1 MMTLATIAVAALAFV
16 LVVSLIGIR
25 IAREST
31 RNKRLTADKAREL
44 RNWARAA
51 DRIAGNG

>member
-1 MMTLATIAVAALAFV
+1 MTLATIAVAALAFV